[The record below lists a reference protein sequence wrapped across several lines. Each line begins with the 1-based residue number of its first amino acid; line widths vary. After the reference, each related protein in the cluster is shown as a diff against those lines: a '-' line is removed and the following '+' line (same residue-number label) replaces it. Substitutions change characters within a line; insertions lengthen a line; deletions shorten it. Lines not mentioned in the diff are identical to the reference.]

1 MIKRRVIRGAI
12 VLTIMLALLLSIRFL
27 ATREQE
33 NLKLPDMGGV
43 FSVRLENLDFTT
55 EITGMLSDGVIDEV
69 PYEEYEDVF
78 AEVEAIPVSGGY
90 SNKVL
95 RWEY

>member
-1 MIKRRVIRGAI
+1 
-12 VLTIMLALLLSIRFL
+12 
-27 ATREQE
+27 
-33 NLKLPDMGGV
+33 
-43 FSVRLENLDFTT
+43 
-55 EITGMLSDGVIDEV
+55 MLSDGVIDEV